1 LNRLTGRQ
9 LGAVAAS
16 LPAPTS
22 RKPLPMPSRILDD
35 GEGISVPVG
44 AVYQ

>member
-1 LNRLTGRQ
+1 
-9 LGAVAAS
+9 VAAS